1 MELDRNLDAP
11 VHGEDIEATHLMCSL
26 LYFVRAIEAD
36 VNLKLVTF
44 VCIRTSYR

>member
-11 VHGEDIEATHLMCSL
+11 VHGEDLEATHLMCSL

-36 VNLKLVTF
+36 GNLMVLKF
-44 VCIRTSYR
+44 SHSGSY